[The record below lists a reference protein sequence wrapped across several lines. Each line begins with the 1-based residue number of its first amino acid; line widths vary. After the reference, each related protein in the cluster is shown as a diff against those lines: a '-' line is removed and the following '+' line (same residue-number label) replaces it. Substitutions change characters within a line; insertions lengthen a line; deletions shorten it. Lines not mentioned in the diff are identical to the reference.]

1 LEGICRSLRRLFQR
15 HWNELKE
22 FIARH
27 PAAQGFEPYIYS
39 WPGIAAYGIRVAEI
53 GLTKGRGGLAYMQS
67 DPNGAVV
74 GFFAERLALECE
86 DGGDDEDAKNEIAD
100 ASGIWP
106 TRSLASDEIGLLG
119 MHPDNVR
126 WIR

>member
-1 LEGICRSLRRLFQR
+1 MSIIEETLPASLERV
-15 HWNELKE
+15 KE

-74 GFFAERLALECE
+74 GFFAERLALEYE

-100 ASGIWP
+100 AEWN
-106 TRSLASDEIGLLG
+106 LAHALFGE
-119 MHPDNVR
+119 
-126 WIR
+126 